1 MAADY
6 DAALDELYQAPHG
19 SFVDER
25 KRLAAELKAAGD
37 KTAAATLAKR
47 ARPAISA
54 WVVNQLWWHARDAF
68 ESLLAS
74 AARLRDGDLGA
85 NAEHRASLTKL
96 RARAAAMLGDAGHG
110 ATESTLRR
118 VYQTIAAIAAT
129 GSWEPEAPGTL
140 TGDRD
145 PPGFDVAMLAPTAPG
160 EHAEAAQ
167 RVVAMTEKTKRKA
180 AEVAAAAVKA
190 REKLESELAEE
201 AVVAEAQPVAAEARV
216 ETKVETKVETIV
228 EAQII
233 PIRRAPTIPPLPP
246 VAEVRV
252 GADRKALAA
261 QLRAAKAELMA
272 KESAAEQLRAR
283 LADAKDA
290 VVKAR
295 SIVEDLQSQLDDE

>member
-1 MAADY
+1 MAADF
-6 DAALDELYQAPHG
+6 DAALDELYQAPHA

-25 KRLAAELKAAGD
+25 KRLAADLKAAGD

-47 ARPAISA
+47 GRPTISA

-85 NAEHRASLTKL
+85 NAEHRESLTKL
-96 RARAAAMLGDAGHG
+96 RTRAAAMLGDAGHG

-118 VYQTIAAIAAT
+118 VHQTIAAIAAT
-129 GSWEPEAPGTL
+129 GTWEPEAPGTL
-140 TGDRD
+140 TADRD
-145 PPGFDVAMLAPTAPG
+145 PPGFDVAMLAPTVAG
-160 EHAEAAQ
+160 EQAEAAQ

-190 REKLESELAEE
+190 REKLEAELAEE
-201 AVVAEAQPVAAEARV
+201 ALVAEAQATEV
-216 ETKVETKVETIV
+216 EEKVEKVVEKVAKVV

-233 PIRRAPTIPPLPP
+233 PLRRPPTAPPRAAEIPL
-246 VAEVRV
+246 
-252 GADRKALAA
+252 GADRKALEA
-261 QLRAAKAELMA
+261 QLRAAKAELTA
-272 KESAAEQLRAR
+272 KESAAEQLRTR

-290 VVKAR
+290 VAKAR
-295 SIVEDLQSQLDDE
+295 ALVEDLQSQLDDE

>member
-25 KRLAAELKAAGD
+25 KRIAAELKAAGD

-201 AVVAEAQPVAAEARV
+201 AVVAEPQPVAAEA
-216 ETKVETKVETIV
+216 KVETIV

>member
-1 MAADY
+1 MADY
-6 DAALDELYQAPHG
+6 DAALEELYQAPHG

-25 KRLAAELKAAGD
+25 KRLAAELKATGD

-85 NAEHRASLTKL
+85 NAEHRESLTKL
-96 RARAAAMLGDAGHG
+96 RTRAAAMLGDAGHG

-118 VYQTIAAIAAT
+118 VHQTIAAIAAT
-129 GSWEPEAPGTL
+129 GSWEPEIPGTL
-140 TGDRD
+140 TADRD
-145 PPGFDVAMLAPTAPG
+145 PPGFDVAMLAPTARG
-160 EHAEAAQ
+160 EQAEAAQ
-167 RVVAMTEKTKRKA
+167 RVVALTEKTKRKA

-190 REKLESELAEE
+190 REKLEAELAEE
-201 AVVAEAQPVAAEARV
+201 ALVVEAQASQAEV
-216 ETKVETKVETIV
+216 KVEKIAEKIV

-233 PIRRAPTIPPLPP
+233 PIRRAPTVPPP
-246 VAEVRV
+246 VAEVL
-252 GADRKALAA
+252 ADRKALEG
-261 QLRAAKAELMA
+261 QLRVAKAELTA
-272 KESAAEQLRAR
+272 KEAAAEQLRAR

-290 VVKAR
+290 VAKAR

>member
-6 DAALDELYQAPHG
+6 DAALEELYQAPHA

-47 ARPAISA
+47 ARPTISA

-85 NAEHRASLTKL
+85 NTEHRESLTKL
-96 RARAAAMLGDAGHG
+96 RTRAAAMLGDAGHG

-118 VYQTIAAIAAT
+118 VHQTIAAIAAT
-129 GSWEPEAPGTL
+129 GTWEPEAPGTL
-140 TGDRD
+140 TADRD
-145 PPGFDVAMLAPTAPG
+145 PPGFDVAMLAPTVAG
-160 EHAEAAQ
+160 EQAEAAQ

-190 REKLESELAEE
+190 REKLDAELAEE
-201 AVVAEAQPVAAEARV
+201 ALVAEAQAAEEEEKKRD
-216 ETKVETKVETIV
+216 ERRV

-233 PIRRAPTIPPLPP
+233 PLRRAPTAPPPQP
-246 VAEVRV
+246 AAEVPL
-252 GADRKALAA
+252 GTDKKALEA

-272 KESAAEQLRAR
+272 KETAAEQLRAR

-290 VVKAR
+290 VAKAR
-295 SIVEDLQSQLDDE
+295 AVVEDLQSQLDDE

>member
-1 MAADY
+1 MAADF
-6 DAALDELYQAPHG
+6 DAALDELYQAPHA

-25 KRLAAELKAAGD
+25 KRLAADLKAAGD

-47 ARPAISA
+47 GRPTISA

-85 NAEHRASLTKL
+85 NAEHRESLTKL
-96 RARAAAMLGDAGHG
+96 RTRAAAMLGDAGHG

-118 VYQTIAAIAAT
+118 VHQTIAAIAAT
-129 GSWEPEAPGTL
+129 GTWEPEAPGTL
-140 TGDRD
+140 TADRD
-145 PPGFDVAMLAPTAPG
+145 PPGFDVAMLAPTVAG
-160 EHAEAAQ
+160 EQAEAAQ

-190 REKLESELAEE
+190 REKLEAELAEE
-201 AVVAEAQPVAAEARV
+201 ALVAEAQATEV
-216 ETKVETKVETIV
+216 EEKVEKVVEKVAKVV

-233 PIRRAPTIPPLPP
+233 PLRRPPTAPPPPA
-246 VAEVRV
+246 AEVPL
-252 GADRKALAA
+252 GADRKALEA
-261 QLRAAKAELMA
+261 QLRAAKAELTA
-272 KESAAEQLRAR
+272 KESAAEQLRTR

-290 VVKAR
+290 VAKAR
-295 SIVEDLQSQLDDE
+295 ALVEDLQSQLDDE